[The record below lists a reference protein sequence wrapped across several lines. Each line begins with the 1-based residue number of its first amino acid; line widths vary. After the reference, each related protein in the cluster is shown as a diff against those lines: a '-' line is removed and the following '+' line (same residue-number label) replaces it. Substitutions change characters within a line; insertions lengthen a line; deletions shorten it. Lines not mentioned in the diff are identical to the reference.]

1 MEYTELQITS
11 NFTFLRGGSH
21 PEELVEQAL
30 ALGYTEIAI
39 TDFNTL
45 AGVVRAYTATK
56 GKDIRIIP
64 GCRLELRDGH
74 SLLTYPKT
82 KEGYANLS
90 GLLSEGNLR
99 AEKGKCFLYK
109 KDVYAFAKDLLFVMV
124 PPMSLNAAFEIEE
137 LFIKSLA
144 EYKKQLGDYFYLGV
158 TRSYH
163 ANDTK
168 KLFRLAELS
177 RLYKVPLVAM
187 NDVHYHAP
195 ARRELQDVLTCIREK
210 CTITNAGFK
219 LYQNAER
226 YLKTAEEMNR
236 LFAQYPE
243 AITNTKKIAD
253 ACRFSLGELKYTY
266 PKGLTTEGRS
276 HQEELAHHTW
286 IGAHKMFGEQIPEK
300 VKKSIEFELSFIK
313 RKELAPYFLTVFDY
327 VWEARRLGILCQ
339 GRGSA
344 ANSVVCYSLG
354 ITSVDPMK
362 HRLLF
367 SRFMSDARD
376 EPPDIDVDFEHDRR
390 EEIIQYIYKKYGR
403 EHSAIVATVTQVH
416 FKGAIR
422 DVGKAMGL
430 SLDAIDNL
438 ASSGWEFTE
447 EWLKG
452 NEASSKGFNA
462 KDPFLLKVLEL
473 TNQYRGFPRQLGQ
486 HTGGFVLTDGKI
498 SDLCPTLNA
507 RMENRTNIEWNKD
520 DIESLGILKVDVL
533 ALGMLTCIRICFDLA
548 KLHYNLDLTL
558 ANIPQDDSKV
568 YDMICKADTIGVFQ
582 IESRAQM
589 SMSPRMK
596 ARCFYD
602 LVMQIAM
609 VRPGPIQG
617 GAVNP
622 LLRRRNEEEPIIY
635 PSKELKEIL
644 GRTMGVV
651 LFQEQAM
658 EVAIIAGGFTDAEAD
673 QLRRSMAS
681 FKADGKV
688 GLFEDKLVKGMMAK
702 GYTEEYS
709 KNTFKQLRGFSGYGF
724 PESHSSSFALLAY
737 VSAWLKC
744 HYPDVFAAGLLNSQP
759 MGFYQPAQ
767 IISCAKNH
775 GVTVRPVDINF
786 SNWDNVLEERVGKY
800 YALRLGF
807 REVQGLREE
816 EIQLLVAVRETLKN
830 QKAEERIQDTR
841 QKIQENK
848 TQTPAHRIAKLL
860 DAGISVSSL
869 ELLANADA
877 FRSIG
882 LDRRKA
888 LWEISALK
896 DYNTGLFA
904 GQAID
909 ATAEKDIV
917 LPEMNLS
924 QHVLEDYKSTGL
936 SLKAHPVSFIRNKL
950 SELQV
955 TANKEIVNLTNGSY
969 IKVSGLVLVRQRP
982 GTASGICFI
991 TIEDETGIA
1000 NLVVFEKLFT
1010 KYRKEIVRSRFLMVE
1025 GTVQKEGEVIHIIVK
1040 RCYNLTG
1047 LLMPLGN
1054 IEANGSED
1062 QSEDYQVSR
1071 YMGAENEEKE
1081 LVKSNNGASFQY
1093 DVFHG
1098 GRNFH

>member
-1 MEYTELQITS
+1 MDYTELQITS

-30 ALGYTEIAI
+30 RLGYTEIAI

-56 GKDIRIIP
+56 GKHIRIIP
-64 GCRLELRDGH
+64 ACRLELLDGH
-74 SLLTYPKT
+74 ALLAYPKT
-82 KEGYANLS
+82 KQGYANLS
-90 GLLSEGNLR
+90 GLLSRGNLR

-109 KDVYAFAKDLLFVMV
+109 RDVYECSNDLVFIMV
-124 PPMSLNAAFEIEE
+124 PPASLNAAFEIEE
-137 LFIKSLA
+137 AFKKCLE
-144 EYKKQLGDYFYLGV
+144 EYKHTLGFDFYLGA

-163 ANDTK
+163 ANDGK
-168 KLFRLAELS
+168 KLFRLAEMS
-177 RLYKVPLVAM
+177 KYYNVPMVAL
-187 NDVHYHAP
+187 NDVYYHAP
-195 ARRELQDVLTCIREK
+195 ERRELQDVLTCIREK

-226 YLKTAEEMNR
+226 YLKTAEEMKR

-243 AITNTKKIAD
+243 AIANTKKIAD
-253 ACRFSLGELKYTY
+253 ACQFSLSELKYTY
-266 PKGLTTEGRS
+266 PKGLTSEGRT
-276 HQEELAHHTW
+276 HQEELTHHTW
-286 IGAHKMFGEQIPEK
+286 EGARKMFGEEIPEK
-300 VKKSIEFELSFIK
+300 VKKSIEFELAFVE
-313 RKELAPYFLTVFDY
+313 RKDLAYYFLTVHDY

-344 ANSVVCYSLG
+344 ANSVICYCLG
-354 ITSVDPMK
+354 ITPVNPMK

-390 EEIIQYIYKKYGR
+390 EEIIQYIYGKYGR
-403 EHSAIVATVTQVH
+403 EHAAIVATVTQVH
-416 FKGAIR
+416 FKGAVR

-430 SLDAIDNL
+430 SLDAIDKL
-438 ASSGWEFTE
+438 ASSGWEFND
-447 EWLKG
+447 EWFEGK
-452 NEASSKGFNA
+452 ETSSKGFNA
-462 KDPFLLKVLEL
+462 KDAHLLKVLDL
-473 TNQYRGFPRQLGQ
+473 TKQYIGFPRQLGQ
-486 HTGGFVLTDGKI
+486 HTGGFVLTENKI

-507 RMENRTNIEWNKD
+507 RMEHRTNIEWNKD

-533 ALGMLTCIRICFDLA
+533 ALGMLTCIRICFDLV
-548 KLHYNLDLTL
+548 KLHYNVDLTL
-558 ANIPQDDSKV
+558 ANIPQDDPVV

-602 LVMQIAM
+602 LVMQVAM

-622 LLRRRNEEEPIIY
+622 LLRRRNGEEPIVY
-635 PSKELKEIL
+635 PSKELEEVL

-658 EVAIIAGGFTDAEAD
+658 EVAIVAGGFTDAEAD
-673 QLRRSMAS
+673 QLRKSMAS

-688 GLFEDKLVKGMMAK
+688 GMFEEKLVKGMVAK
-702 GYTEEYS
+702 GYTEEYA
-709 KNTFKQLRGFSGYGF
+709 KATFKQLKGFSGYGF
-724 PESHSSSFALLAY
+724 PESHSASFALLAY

-767 IISCAKNH
+767 IISDASKH
-775 GVTVRPVDINF
+775 GVTIKAIDINY
-786 SNWDNVLEERVGKY
+786 SYWDNTLEEKTGNY
-800 YALRLGF
+800 HALRLGF
-807 REVQGLREE
+807 RQVKGLREE
-816 EIQLLVAVRETLKN
+816 DMQLLVAMRATLKE
-830 QKAEERIQDTR
+830 QYLKD
-841 QKIQENK
+841 K
-848 TQTPAHRIAKLL
+848 TQSSKTKTASHRIGVLY
-860 DAGISVSSL
+860 DAGVSLSSL

-896 DYNTGLFA
+896 DHNIGLFA
-904 GQAID
+904 GQPID
-909 ATAEKDIV
+909 TSAETHIE
-917 LPEMNLS
+917 LPEMNLF
-924 QHVLEDYKSTGL
+924 QHVLEDYKTTAL

-950 SELQV
+950 AKLNVVANNELPSR
-955 TANKEIVNLTNGSY
+955 TNGSSV
-969 IKVSGLVLVRQRP
+969 KVSGLVLVRQRP
-982 GTASGICFI
+982 STASGICFI
-991 TIEDETGIA
+991 TIEDETGVA

-1010 KYRKEIVRSRFLMVE
+1010 QYRKEIVHSRFLMVE
-1025 GTVQKEGEVIHIIVK
+1025 GKLQKEGEVIHVLVS
-1040 RCYNLTG
+1040 RCYDLTG
-1047 LLMPLGN
+1047 LLMPINN
-1054 IEANGSED
+1054 IEAPASED
-1062 QSEDYQVSR
+1062 QSQDYDMSR
-1071 YMGAENEEKE
+1071 YPGAEKVLKE
-1081 LVKSNNGASFQY
+1081 VQGA
-1093 DVFHG
+1093 VFYS

>member
-1 MEYTELQITS
+1 MDYTELQITS

-45 AGVVRAYTATK
+45 AGVVRAYSATK

-64 GCRLELRDGH
+64 ACRLELLDGY
-74 SLLTYPKT
+74 SLLAYPKT

-90 GLLSEGNLR
+90 GLLSAGNLR

-109 KDVYAFAKDLLFVMV
+109 RDVYEFSKDLLFIMV
-124 PPMSLNAAFEIEE
+124 PPVSLNAAFEIEE
-137 LFIKSLA
+137 SFKQSLI
-144 EYKKQLGDYFYLGV
+144 EYKQKLGSNFYLGA

-163 ANDTK
+163 ANDNK
-168 KLFRLAELS
+168 KLFRLGELS
-177 RLYKVPLVAM
+177 KIYNVPLVAL

-195 ARRELQDVLTCIREK
+195 ERRELQDILTCIREK

-226 YLKTAEEMNR
+226 YLKTAEEMKR

-243 AITNTKKIAD
+243 AIANTKKIAD
-253 ACRFSLGELKYTY
+253 ACQFSLSELKYTY
-266 PKGLTTEGRS
+266 PKGLTTEGRT
-276 HQEELAHHTW
+276 HQEELTYHTW
-286 IGAHKMFGEQIPEK
+286 IGAHKMFGEQIPES
-300 VKKSIEFELSFIK
+300 VKKKIDFELAFIE
-313 RKELAPYFLTVFDY
+313 RKDLAYYFLTVHDY

-344 ANSVVCYSLG
+344 ANSVVCYCLG
-354 ITSVDPMK
+354 VTPVNPTK

-390 EEIIQYIYKKYGR
+390 EEIIQYIYGKYGR
-403 EHSAIVATVTQVH
+403 EHAAIVATVTQVH
-416 FKGAIR
+416 FKGAVR

-430 SLDAIDNL
+430 SLDAIDSL
-438 ASSGWEFTE
+438 SSSGWEFTE
-447 EWLKG
+447 EWFEGK
-452 NEASSKGFNA
+452 EASSKGFNA
-462 KDPFLLKVLEL
+462 KDPHLLKVLDL

-486 HTGGFVLTDGKI
+486 HTGGFVLTENKI

-548 KLHYNLDLTL
+548 KLHYGLDLTL
-558 ANIPQDDSKV
+558 ANIPQDDPVV

-602 LVMQIAM
+602 LVMQVAM

-622 LLRRRNEEEPIIY
+622 LLRRRNGEEPIVY
-635 PSKELKEIL
+635 PSKELEEIL

-688 GLFEDKLVKGMMAK
+688 GMFEEKLVKGMTAK
-702 GYTEEYS
+702 GYTEEYA
-709 KNTFKQLRGFSGYGF
+709 KATFKQLKGFSGYGF
-724 PESHSSSFALLAY
+724 PESHSASFALLAY

-767 IISCAKNH
+767 IISDARKH
-775 GVTVRPVDINF
+775 GVIVRAIDINY
-786 SNWDNVLEERVGKY
+786 SNWDNILEEKTGKY
-800 YALRLGF
+800 FALRLGL
-807 REVQGLREE
+807 REIKGLREE
-816 EIQLLVAVRETLKN
+816 DAQLLVAMRETLKA
-830 QKAEERIQDTR
+830 QHLKD
-841 QKIQENK
+841 K
-848 TQTPAHRIAKLL
+848 TQSSKPKTASHRIGVLF
-860 DAGISVSSL
+860 DAGISLSGL

-896 DYNTGLFA
+896 DHNVGLFA
-904 GQAID
+904 GQPID
-909 ATAEKDIV
+909 TSAEKDIQ
-917 LPEMNLS
+917 LPELNLF
-924 QHVLEDYKSTGL
+924 QHVLEDYKSIAL
-936 SLKAHPVSFIRNKL
+936 SLKAHPVSFIRHKL
-950 SELQV
+950 SQLHVVANEELP
-955 TANKEIVNLTNGSY
+955 NRSNGSS

-991 TIEDETGIA
+991 TIEDETGVA

-1010 KYRKEIVRSRFLMVE
+1010 QYRKEIVHSRFLMVE
-1025 GTVQKEGEVIHIIVK
+1025 GKLQKEGEVIHVIVS
-1040 RCYNLTG
+1040 RCYDLTG
-1047 LLMPLGN
+1047 LLMPLN
-1054 IEANGSED
+1054 NSEARVSED
-1062 QSEDYQVSR
+1062 QSQDHDMSR
-1071 YMGAENEEKE
+1071 YPGAEKVLKAEQ
-1081 LVKSNNGASFQY
+1081 G
-1093 DVFHG
+1093 DVFYS

>member
-1 MEYTELQITS
+1 MDYTELQITS

-45 AGVVRAYTATK
+45 AGVVRAYSATK
-56 GKDIRIIP
+56 GKNMRVIP
-64 GCRLELRDGH
+64 GARLELIDGH
-74 SLLTYPKT
+74 SLLAYPKT

-90 GLLSEGNLR
+90 GLLSVGNLR
-99 AEKGKCFLYK
+99 AEKGKCLLYK
-109 KDVYAFAKDLLFVMV
+109 KDVYEYAEDLVFIMV

-137 LFIKSLA
+137 PFKQALT
-144 EYKKQLGDYFYLGV
+144 EYKRMLGINFYLGM

-168 KLFRLAELS
+168 KLFRVAELAK
-177 RLYKVPLVAM
+177 LYNLPLVAM
-187 NDVHYHAP
+187 NDVHYHVP
-195 ARRELQDVLTCIREK
+195 ERRELQDVLTCIREK

-226 YLKTAEEMNR
+226 YLKTAEEMKR

-243 AITNTKKIAD
+243 AIVNTKKIAD
-253 ACRFSLGELKYTY
+253 ACQFSLSELKYTY
-266 PKGLTTEGRS
+266 PKGLTTEGRT
-276 HQEELAHHTW
+276 HQEELAHQVL
-286 IGAHKMFGEQIPEK
+286 IGAHRMFGEDIPDK
-300 VKKSIEFELSFIK
+300 VKKSIDFELAFIE
-313 RKELAPYFLTVFDY
+313 RKDLAYYFLTVHDY
-327 VWEARRLGILCQ
+327 VWEARRLDILCQ

-344 ANSVVCYSLG
+344 ANSVVCYCLG
-354 ITSVDPMK
+354 ITPVNPMK

-390 EEIIQYIYKKYGR
+390 EEIIQYIYGKYGR
-403 EHSAIVATVTQVH
+403 EHAAIVATVTQVH
-416 FKGAIR
+416 FKGAVR

-430 SLDAIDNL
+430 SLDAIDSL

-447 EWLKG
+447 EWLEGKQT
-452 NEASSKGFNA
+452 SSAGFNA
-462 KDPFLLKVLEL
+462 KDPHLLKVLDL

-486 HTGGFVLTDGKI
+486 HTGGFVLTQNKI

-533 ALGMLTCIRICFDLA
+533 ALGMLTCIRICFDLV
-548 KLHYNLDLTL
+548 KLHYHIDLTL
-558 ANIPQDDSKV
+558 ANIPQDDSLV

-622 LLRRRNEEEPIIY
+622 LLRRRNGEEPIVY
-635 PSKELKEIL
+635 PSKELEEIL

-681 FKADGKV
+681 FKADGRV
-688 GLFEDKLVKGMMAK
+688 GLFEEKLVNGMMAK
-702 GYTEEYS
+702 GYSEEYS
-709 KNTFKQLRGFSGYGF
+709 RSTFQQLKGFSGYGF
-724 PESHSSSFALLAY
+724 PESHSASFALLAY

-767 IISCAKNH
+767 IISCAKKH
-775 GVTVRPVDINF
+775 GVEVRAIDVNY
-786 SNWDNVLEERVGKY
+786 SNWNTILEEKTGRY

-807 REVQGLREE
+807 REVKGLREE
-816 EIQLLVAVRETLKN
+816 DMQLLVAMRATLKS
-830 QKAEERIQDTR
+830 Q
-841 QKIQENK
+841 NK
-848 TQTPAHRIAKLL
+848 KDSKSKTASHRLGVL
-860 DAGISVSSL
+860 YDAGVSLSAL

-896 DYNTGLFA
+896 DHHIGLFA
-904 GQAID
+904 GLPMDTSAEID
-909 ATAEKDIV
+909 IQ

-924 QHVLEDYKSTGL
+924 QHVLEDYKSIGL
-936 SLKAHPVSFIRNKL
+936 SLKAHPVSFIRPKL
-950 SELQV
+950 SQLNV
-955 TANKEIVNLTNGSY
+955 TTNKELVNGMNGSY
-969 IKVSGLVLVRQRP
+969 IKVAGLIIVRQRP
-982 GTASGICFI
+982 GTANGICFI
-991 TIEDETGIA
+991 TIEDETGVA

-1010 KYRKEIVRSRFLMVE
+1010 QYRKEIVHSRFLMVE
-1025 GTVQKEGEVIHIIVK
+1025 GTVQKEGEVIHVIV
-1040 RCYNLTG
+1040 RSCYDLTG

-1054 IEANGSED
+1054 TEANGSED
-1062 QSEDYQVSR
+1062 QSEIDRGSR
-1071 YMGAENEEKE
+1071 YPGADKGAKE
-1081 LVKSNNGASFQY
+1081 LIKSNNGASFQY

-1098 GRNFH
+1098 GRNFR

>member
-1 MEYTELQITS
+1 MDYTELQITS

-30 ALGYTEIAI
+30 HLGYKEIAI

-45 AGVVRAYTATK
+45 AGVVRAYSAAK
-56 GKDIRIIP
+56 EKNIRIIP
-64 GCRLELRDGH
+64 ACRLELLDGH
-74 SLLTYPKT
+74 SLLAYPKT
-82 KEGYANLS
+82 KAGYANLS
-90 GLLSEGNLR
+90 GLLSKGNLR

-109 KDVYAFAKDLLFVMV
+109 KDVYEFSQDLLFIMV
-124 PPMSLNAAFEIEE
+124 PPISLNAAFEIEE
-137 LFIKSLA
+137 PFKKSLQ
-144 EYKKQLGDYFYLGV
+144 EYKKQLGNSFYLGA

-163 ANDTK
+163 ANDNK

-177 RLYKVPLVAM
+177 KIYNVPLVAM

-195 ARRELQDVLTCIREK
+195 ERRELQDILTCIREK

-226 YLKTAEEMNR
+226 YLKTAEEMKR

-243 AITNTKKIAD
+243 AIANTKKIAD
-253 ACRFSLGELKYTY
+253 ACQFSLSELKYTY
-266 PKGLTTEGRS
+266 PKGLTTEGRT

-286 IGAHKMFGEQIPEK
+286 IGAYKMFGEEIPDK
-300 VKKSIEFELSFIK
+300 VKKNIEFELAFIE
-313 RKELAPYFLTVFDY
+313 RKDLAYYFLTVHDY
-327 VWEARRLGILCQ
+327 VLEARRLGILCQ

-344 ANSVVCYSLG
+344 ANSVICYCLG
-354 ITSVDPMK
+354 ITPVNPTK

-390 EEIIQYIYKKYGR
+390 EEIIQYIYGKYGR
-403 EHSAIVATVTQVH
+403 EHAAIVATVTQVH
-416 FKGAIR
+416 FKGAVR

-430 SLDAIDNL
+430 SLDAIDSL

-447 EWLKG
+447 EWLEG
-452 NEASSKGFNA
+452 NEASSAGFNA
-462 KDPFLLKVLEL
+462 KDPHLLKVLDL

-486 HTGGFVLTDGKI
+486 HTGGFVLTENKI

-548 KLHYNLDLTL
+548 KLHYDLDLTL
-558 ANIPQDDSKV
+558 ANIPQDDPKV

-622 LLRRRNEEEPIIY
+622 LLRRRNGEEPIVY
-635 PSKELKEIL
+635 PSKELEEIL

-681 FKADGKV
+681 FKADGRV
-688 GLFEDKLVKGMMAK
+688 GMFEEKLVKGMMSK

-709 KNTFKQLRGFSGYGF
+709 KSTFKQLRGFSGYGF
-724 PESHSSSFALLAY
+724 PESHSASFALLAY

-767 IISCAKNH
+767 IISCAKKH
-775 GVTVRPVDINF
+775 GVTVRPVDINY
-786 SNWDNVLEERVGKY
+786 SNWNNILEEKTGNY
-800 YALRLGF
+800 FALRLGF
-807 REVQGLREE
+807 REVKGLREE
-816 EIQLLVAVRETLKN
+816 DMQLLVAVRETLKS
-830 QKAEERIQDTR
+830 QKAED
-841 QKIQENK
+841 KVPNNK
-848 TQTPAHRIAKLL
+848 TKTPGHRIAKLL
-860 DAGISVSSL
+860 DAGISISSL

-896 DYNTGLFA
+896 DHNTGLFA
-904 GQAID
+904 GQPID
-909 ATAEKDIV
+909 ASAEKDIV

-950 SELQV
+950 SELHV
-955 TANKEIVNLTNGSY
+955 VANEEIVNRNDGSY
-969 IKVSGLVLVRQRP
+969 IKVAGLVLVRQRP

-991 TIEDETGIA
+991 TMEDETGIA

-1010 KYRKEIVRSRFLMVE
+1010 QYRNEIVRSRFLMVE
-1025 GTVQKEGEVIHIIVK
+1025 GNLQKEGEVIHVIVK
-1040 RCYNLTG
+1040 RCFDLTG
-1047 LLMPLGN
+1047 LLMPLSN
-1054 IEANGSED
+1054 TEANGSED
-1062 QSEDYQVSR
+1062 QSQDYGSSAPGV
-1071 YMGAENEEKE
+1071 AKAEKE
-1081 LVKSNNGASFQY
+1081 MVKSNNGASYQY
-1093 DVFHG
+1093 TAFHG

>member
-1 MEYTELQITS
+1 MDYSELQITS

-56 GKDIRIIP
+56 GTNIRIIP
-64 GCRLELRDGH
+64 GCRLELLDGH
-74 SLLTYPKT
+74 SLLAYPKT

-90 GLLSEGNLR
+90 GLLSKGNMR
-99 AEKGKCFLYK
+99 AEKGKCFLHK
-109 KDVYAFAKDLLFVMV
+109 KDVYDCAKDLLFVMI
-124 PPMSLNAAFEIEE
+124 PPMSLNASFDIEE
-137 LFIKSLA
+137 PFKQSLS
-144 EYKKQLGDYFYLGV
+144 EYKHYLGDNLYLGM

-163 ANDTK
+163 ANDNK

-177 RLYKVPLVAM
+177 KLYKVPLVAM
-187 NDVHYHAP
+187 NDVHYHNP

-226 YLKTAEEMNR
+226 YLKTAEEMKR

-243 AITNTKKIAD
+243 AIANTKKIAD
-253 ACRFSLGELKYTY
+253 ACQFSLGELKYNY
-266 PKGLTTEGRS
+266 PKGLTTEGRT
-276 HQEELAHHTW
+276 HQEELAHHAW
-286 IGAHKMFGEQIPEK
+286 LGAHKLFGDQIPDK
-300 VKKSIEFELSFIK
+300 VKKSIDFELAFIE
-313 RKELAPYFLTVFDY
+313 RKNLAPYFLTVYDY
-327 VWEARRLGILCQ
+327 VWEARRRDILCQ

-344 ANSVVCYSLG
+344 ANSVVCYCLG
-354 ITSVDPMK
+354 ITSVNPMK

-390 EEIIQYIYKKYGR
+390 EEIIQYIYEKYGR

-416 FKGAIR
+416 FKGAVR

-430 SLDAIDNL
+430 SLDALDSL
-438 ASSGWEFTE
+438 ASSGWEFDE
-447 EWLKG
+447 EWFKG
-452 NEASSKGFNA
+452 EEASSKGFNA
-462 KDPFLLKVLEL
+462 KDPHLLKVLHL

-486 HTGGFVLTDGKI
+486 HTGGFVLTDNSI
-498 SDLCPTLNA
+498 SDLCPILNA
-507 RMENRTNIEWNKD
+507 RMKNRTNIEWNKD

-533 ALGMLTCIRICFDLA
+533 ALGMLTCIKLCFNFA

-558 ANIPQDDSKV
+558 ANIPQDDPKV

-622 LLRRRNEEEPIIY
+622 LLRRRNGEEPIVY
-635 PSKELKEIL
+635 PSKELEEIL

-688 GLFEDKLVKGMMAK
+688 GLFEEKLVKGMMAK

-767 IISCAKNH
+767 IISCAKKH
-775 GVTVRPVDINF
+775 GVTVRPVDINY
-786 SNWDNVLEERVGKY
+786 SNWDNILEEKVGNY
-800 YALRLGF
+800 FVLRLGF
-807 REVQGLREE
+807 REVKGLREE
-816 EIQLLVAVRETLKN
+816 DMQLLVAVRDMLK
-830 QKAEERIQDTR
+830 QQPSTSSGTKR
-841 QKIQENK
+841 
-848 TQTPAHRIAKLL
+848 TPAHRIAKLL
-860 DAGISVSSL
+860 DAGISIASL

-896 DYNTGLFA
+896 DHNIGLFA
-904 GQAID
+904 GQEID
-909 ATAEKDIV
+909 TSVENNIV
-917 LPEMNLS
+917 LPDMTLS
-924 QHVLEDYKSTGL
+924 QHVMEDYKSVGL

-955 TANKEIVNLTNGSY
+955 TTNEDIINRSDCSY
-969 IKVSGLVLVRQRP
+969 IKVSGLILVRQRP

-991 TIEDETGIA
+991 TMEDETGVA
-1000 NLVVFEKLFT
+1000 NLVVFEKLFAQ
-1010 KYRKEIVRSRFLMVE
+1010 YRNEIVRSKFMMVE
-1025 GTVQKEGEVIHIIVK
+1025 GTVQKEGEVIHIIVR

-1047 LLMPLGN
+1047 LLMPLDN
-1054 IEANGSED
+1054 TEANGDED
-1062 QSEDYQVSR
+1062 QSEDYHVSR
-1071 YMGAENEEKE
+1071 YMGAENDRKE

-1093 DVFHG
+1093 DVFYG
-1098 GRNFH
+1098 GRNFR